1 MSHLVFLKICI
12 SCSVTPPHQRN
23 IARERLGID
32 TAHGHSPS
40 KLPMGSPKK
49 TPRGI
54 QCTSIDACSS
64 PEFVEEGWFSSISQ
78 SIRFPTTEWSTPLD
92 TTTARACP
100 PGLNGST
107 TMDSVPLISARQNG
121 QPPPPSES

>member
-1 MSHLVFLKICI
+1 MLL
-12 SCSVTPPHQRN
+12 PPHQRN
-23 IARERLGID
+23 KAREMLGID
-32 TAHGHSPS
+32 PGYKAHGHSPS
-40 KLPMGSPKK
+40 THCPRELPMGSLKK

-78 SIRFPTTEWSTPLD
+78 SIRFPTTEWSTPLE